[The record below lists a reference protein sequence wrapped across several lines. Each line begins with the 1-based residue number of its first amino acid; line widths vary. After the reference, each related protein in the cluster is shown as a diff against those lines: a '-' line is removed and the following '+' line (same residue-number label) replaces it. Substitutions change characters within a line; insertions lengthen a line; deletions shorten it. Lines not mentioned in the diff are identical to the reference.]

1 MTESTEKK
9 SRKSMKKTF
18 AALTIL
24 LTLPLYAN
32 EWIALNYT
40 SNEAATYETSLIEEQ
55 GFFTKDFSA
64 WLKVTYEFDGDACG
78 EKPTS
83 TDFGVLYT
91 YNKCKEDMSSK
102 PKETVYKT
110 SINCDKKTIES
121 AVSSSVNI
129 HGDFIH
135 PSLQVG
141 SHPGSLGYTLIEHYC
156 K

>member
-1 MTESTEKK
+1 
-9 SRKSMKKTF
+9 MKQTT
-18 AALTIL
+18 AAFTIL
-24 LTLPLYAN
+24 LALPLYAN
-32 EWIALNYT
+32 EWITLNYT
-40 SNEAATYETSLIEEQ
+40 SNEAATYETSLIEER
-55 GFFTKDFSA
+55 GFFSKDFSA
-64 WLKVTYEFDGDACG
+64 WLKVTYEIDGDACG
-78 EKPTS
+78 EKPANGS
-83 TDFGVLYT
+83 DLGVFYT
-91 YNKCKEDMSSK
+91 YNKCKEEISSK

-110 SINCDKKTIES
+110 SINCDKKTIEP